1 MVFYSHCVAR
11 TQPGSLDKL
20 VHNQPPKHVLSRRD
34 AMVASERRDAT
45 IQRLKSMKLIAFL
58 LAASLVAAP
67 VFGQAQDNGKAVP
80 SKNPAPDNS
89 RPAGRPL
96 MSPAGA
102 PADGSIVIKSS
113 AARPGDA
120 PFNGQITS
128 VNLWKLVQSGGWV
141 MIPLGFLSV
150 LTVMLVLVYLF
161 TLRRSS
167 ILTPHYMNTADVLLK
182 KRDYLGLLA
191 ISSRH
196 SEAVARVVQRTLD
209 FATKNPNAS
218 FEVVKDIAET
228 EGASQ
233 AASLQHRTV
242 YLADIGMLSPMI
254 GLLGTVLGIIR
265 SFGVLGSGQT
275 TVSRD
280 ILLASGV
287 SEALV
292 ATASGLVL
300 GILAMAF
307 YSLFRNR
314 VQSLISDMEIA
325 SAHVLALI
333 ALNYNKKREQSRVA
347 LEDEF

>member
-1 MVFYSHCVAR
+1 MKFFAV
-11 TQPGSLDKL
+11 L
-20 VHNQPPKHVLSRRD
+20 VSACL
-34 AMVASERRDAT
+34 
-45 IQRLKSMKLIAFL
+45 AF
-58 LAASLVAAP
+58 AP
-67 VFGQAQDNGKAVP
+67 VYGQERSGRLLTQNRPPPAGGAAADPAQGGAK
-80 SKNPAPDNS
+80 SPAPAEDTMVIPSNT
-89 RPAGRPL
+89 ARPL
-96 MSPAGA
+96 
-102 PADGSIVIKSS
+102 DE
-113 AARPGDA
+113 
-120 PFNGQITS
+120 PFNGQINT
-128 VNLWKLVQSGGWV
+128 VNLWKLVQSGGWA
-141 MIPLGFLSV
+141 MIPLAFLSI

-218 FEVVKDIAET
+218 FEMIKDIAET
-228 EGASQ
+228 EGAAQ

-254 GLLGTVLGIIR
+254 GLLGTVMGIIR

-275 TVSRD
+275 TQSRD
-280 ILLASGV
+280 VLLASGV

-292 ATASGLVL
+292 ATATGLIL

-307 YSLFRNR
+307 YSMFRNR

-333 ALNYNKKREQSRVA
+333 AINYNKKREQSRVA